1 MDHRIVGTTLPVLEM
16 TLAANESIVS
26 EPGELSWMSA
36 NIGLRTST
44 AMAGQSG
51 VFGVLKRAVG
61 GGSLF
66 MTEYTAQGGSGMVAF
81 AAKIPGQILD
91 IDVAPG
97 QGYMCHKHGFVCAT
111 PGIELTIGFQQSLGA
126 GVFGGNGFILQKI
139 GGTAKAWVELG
150 GEIVVYDLQ
159 PNQQLLVHPGH
170 VGMFQE
176 QVRFEITMLRG
187 IKNILFGS
195 DGLFLAKLT
204 GPGRVWL
211 QSMTLANLAHAI
223 AGYLGREST
232 TGAAVGGGVAGAV
245 LKGLLD
251 QS

>member
-36 NIGLRTST
+36 NVSLRTST

-51 VFGVLKRAVG
+51 VFGVLKRAIG
-61 GGSLF
+61 GGSIF
-66 MTEYTAQGGSGMVAF
+66 MTEFTPQGGPGMVAF

-91 IDVAPG
+91 IDVAPN

-111 PGIELTIGFQQSLGA
+111 PGVELSIGFQQSLGA

-139 GGTAKAWVELG
+139 AGTAKAWVELG

-223 AGYLGREST
+223 AGYLGRET
-232 TGAAVGGGVAGAV
+232 TTSAVGGGVAGAM